1 MTKKILLIFTLLSC
15 TVFTIGQTV
24 EDKVKAI
31 QGQIEKLQ
39 RQVASISQRLT
50 EVEQLNIDL
59 RKSLDFGKPITIA
72 QGANDVTYKILS
84 VEGNKAEKKI
94 IIIVQLSTTQEKVD
108 MSFSF
113 GEPSY
118 VDLYSNRQKANVY
131 TIGGETVCPVYK
143 GTPVNGKLIFKD
155 VDSDRTKE
163 LKLIEIHGQNNFQEE
178 KVFFKDLKV
187 DWK

>member
-84 VEGNKAEKKI
+84 VEDNYCHCAAFNNTRK
-94 IIIVQLSTTQEKVD
+94 SR
-108 MSFSF
+108 
-113 GEPSY
+113 Y
-118 VDLYSNRQKANVY
+118 V
-131 TIGGETVCPVYK
+131 I
-143 GTPVNGKLIFKD
+143 
-155 VDSDRTKE
+155 
-163 LKLIEIHGQNNFQEE
+163 
-178 KVFFKDLKV
+178 
-187 DWK
+187 

>member
-84 VEGNKAEKKI
+84 VEGNKAEK
-94 IIIVQLSTTQEKVD
+94 
-108 MSFSF
+108 
-113 GEPSY
+113 
-118 VDLYSNRQKANVY
+118 
-131 TIGGETVCPVYK
+131 
-143 GTPVNGKLIFKD
+143 
-155 VDSDRTKE
+155 TK
-163 LKLIEIHGQNNFQEE
+163 
-178 KVFFKDLKV
+178 
-187 DWK
+187 